1 LLFWRKDFA
10 VTSMN
15 DLCDVLSVR
24 SPDLYAAF
32 GSKSGAPSR
41 SRAQLQTIGP
51 PIWGNFEGVTLAP
64 ALKTACGAKRSFERG
79 PKRFRRFPDALKI
92 VSVEK
97 RRRQLIAP
105 PYSLPV
111 LCRMPAGLRFRG
123 RSLRAIWLDLRALA

>member
-1 LLFWRKDFA
+1 MDFA
-10 VTSMN
+10 ATSMN
-15 DLCDVLSVR
+15 DLCDALSVR

-32 GSKSGAPSR
+32 GSKGGAPSR
-41 SRAQLQTIGP
+41 SRALTPDYRAAGLGQFSRGDARARPENCLRRQ
-51 PIWGNFEGVTLAP
+51 
-64 ALKTACGAKRSFERG
+64 KRSFERR

-111 LCRMPAGLRFRG
+111 LRRMPAGLRFRG
-123 RSLRAIWLDLRALA
+123 RSLRAIWHDLRAQA